1 MRLFPFDDPDHQH
14 AAELLPWFVNGS
26 LSPIERV
33 IVERHVGECLGC
45 RQEIDNLRALQAAI
59 ARDDSDAAATQAFRR
74 LQPRIERASFGM
86 NAARLLPALVDQWLA
101 TPVWLRGAVIAQLAL
116 IAILAVA
123 LIERAETQYYHTL
136 STPAASVNAR
146 GGLTVVFAAGSAEQ
160 DIRDVLARL
169 HARIVD
175 GPTPE
180 GAYTVAF
187 TGGTEQAALAQLRAE
202 RAVKFAEPAQPGR

>member
-14 AAELLPWFVNGS
+14 AAEMLPWFVNGS

-59 ARDDSDAAATQAFRR
+59 VRDDSDAAATQAFRR
-74 LQPRIERASFGM
+74 LRPRIERASFGM
-86 NAARLLPALVDQWLA
+86 NAARWLRTLIDQWLA
-101 TPVWLRGAVIAQLAL
+101 APVWLRGAVVAQLAL
-116 IAILAVA
+116 IAVLAGA
-123 LIERAETQYYHTL
+123 LLERAETHYYHTL
-136 STPAASVNAR
+136 STPAASVTAR
-146 GGLTVVFAAGSAEQ
+146 GDVIVVFTAGSAEQ
-160 DIRDVLARL
+160 DIRQVLARS

-175 GPTPE
+175 GPTPD
-180 GAYTVAF
+180 GAYTLAI

-202 RAVKFAEPAQPGR
+202 RPVKFAEPAQAGR